1 MRNQTKAPMAGQRY
15 RSAVE
20 AVRNECPV
28 GVIFD
33 MDGVLV
39 DSYWA
44 HLKSWQIVA
53 AQQGRHISEEE
64 FAATFGRTSRE
75 IIASWP
81 NAHYTEAEIAEL
93 DQRKEA
99 VFRELLA
106 SHFTPMPGVHQML
119 ERLAKAGFRLA
130 VGSSGPP
137 ENVALVLD
145 RLGWKDRFSA
155 VVHGMDV
162 HRGKPDPEVF
172 LLAAQRAGL
181 NPSHCVVVED
191 APLGIEAAHRAGM
204 KAIGLVSTGRKP
216 EQLAAA
222 DLLVHHLDQITPEQ
236 ILQLLEGR

>member
-1 MRNQTKAPMAGQRY
+1 MRASGMSDPEP
-15 RSAVE
+15 SAN
-20 AVRNECPV
+20 RPL

-53 AQQGRHISEEE
+53 AQEGRSITEQE
-64 FAATFGRTSRE
+64 FAASFGRTSRE

-81 NAHYTEAEIAEL
+81 NVHYTETQIADL
-93 DQRKEA
+93 DHRKEA
-99 VFRELLA
+99 VFRQLLA
-106 SHFTPMPGVHQML
+106 AQFTPMPGVHQML
-119 ERLAKAGFRLA
+119 QRLAEAGFRLA

-137 ENVALVLD
+137 ENVELVLE
-145 RLGWKDRFSA
+145 RLGWRDRFAA

-162 HRGKPDPEVF
+162 RRGKPEPEVF

-181 NPSHCVVVED
+181 RPADCVVVED

-204 KAIGLVSTGRKP
+204 KAIGLVSTGRTAQ
-216 EQLAAA
+216 QLAAA
-222 DLLVHHLDQITPEQ
+222 DLVVHHLEEITPQ
-236 ILQLLEGR
+236 QVFRLLQASAASRTGSG